1 MTTTEG
7 AAEELNSL
15 PCPDLNSINTRPEK
29 NKTMN
34 TAANTSTSSF
44 ATSTSAVDPVC
55 GMTVHADR
63 ASARLEFEGKL
74 YLFCSTHCKEK
85 FETDPKK
92 YIGGTGAVTPAADA
106 TGALAVPAA
115 SDHGMPMQA
124 ALRRGLQGQAK
135 DPICGMVV
143 DKATALRT
151 ERSGRSYFFCSFG
164 CQRTFESPEQELKSM
179 RTRVAIALTGVLAL
193 AIMRAGA
200 FIALAAGATILTWV
214 PIPALPW
221 FTWGMWLFLLVT
233 PVQFIGGW
241 SFYKGSWNALRNRAI
256 NMDLLIALGTSVAY
270 FYSVAVLFFPSAL
283 PVKVEERDVYFEV
296 SAVIIAFVL
305 LGKYMEEII
314 KKHSSAAVRKLLD
327 LKPATAQVVR
337 DGVEMEVPAESVMVG
352 ETVVVRPGQRIA
364 TDGVVLEGASAVD
377 ESMLTG
383 ESMPVDKQAGSKVIG
398 GTLNRTGSFRFQAM
412 RVGADTALAQ
422 IIKMVEDAQTS
433 SAPIQRIADEVTRYF
448 VPAIVGT
455 AILAFAGWW
464 LAGNFPQ
471 GLLAFIAVLIIA
483 CPCALGIAT
492 PAALMVGVGR
502 GAQAGI
508 LIRGGEILE
517 KAQKLDTVVFDKT
530 GTLTRGEPAITDVLV
545 QPGWTKAQ
553 ALRLAA
559 SLESGSEHPLAE
571 AIVRGAREA
580 GVAPVVVEGFDSVP
594 GHGVQGRIDGQPVL
608 LGNRRLMQREGVDI
622 AHVQP
627 DMERMEADGKTA
639 MLLVSGARLVA
650 VIAVADT
657 VKPEAQEAIAALR
670 AEKVQVI
677 MLTGDNQRTAAAIGR
692 LLGID
697 RVIADVL
704 PSDKATAIKDLQ
716 AGGKVVAMVG
726 DGVNA
731 APALAPAGS
740 GMRIGSGSDVAKE
753 TGGIILVRSDV
764 RDVVTGIRLSRA
776 TMRTIKQNLFWAFI
790 YNGIGVPI
798 AALGFLNPI
807 IAAAAMA
814 LSSLSVIINSA
825 LLRRVKLDQE

>member
-1 MTTTEG
+1 
-7 AAEELNSL
+7 
-15 PCPDLNSINTRPEK
+15 
-29 NKTMN
+29 MN
-34 TAANTSTSSF
+34 TASTTTTSF
-44 ATSTSAVDPVC
+44 ATPTSAVDPVC
-55 GMTVHADR
+55 GMAVQSDKA
-63 ASARLEFEGKL
+63 AARIQYEGKL
-74 YLFCSTHCKEK
+74 YLFCSTHCQHQ
-85 FETDPKK
+85 FEIAPKK
-92 YIGGTGAVTPAADA
+92 YLGTAATPVPDAIGAPIS
-106 TGALAVPAA
+106 ALAPTTP
-115 SDHGMPMQA
+115 DRGLPMQA
-124 ALRRGLQGQAK
+124 ALRRELQGQAK
-135 DPICGMVV
+135 DPICGMMV
-143 DKATALRT
+143 DKASALRS
-151 ERSGRSYFFCSFG
+151 ERGGRSYYFCSVG

-179 RTRVAIALTGVLAL
+179 RTRVAIALTGVLML

-200 FIALAAGATILTWV
+200 FLALATGATIVSWAPV
-214 PIPALPW
+214 SALPW

-241 SFYKGSWNALRNRAI
+241 SFYKGAWNAIRSRRI
-256 NMDLLIALGTSVAY
+256 NMDFLIAMGTSVAY
-270 FYSVAVLFFPSAL
+270 FYSVAVVFFPDVL
-283 PVKVEERDVYFEV
+283 PVEIDERAVYFEV

-352 ETVVVRPGQRIA
+352 ETVVMRPGQRIA

-383 ESMPVDKQAGSKVIG
+383 ESMPVEKQVGSKVIG
-398 GTLNRTGSFRFQAM
+398 GTLNRTGSFRFQAT
-412 RVGADTALAQ
+412 RVGTETALAQ
-422 IIKMVEDAQTS
+422 IIKMVEDAQAS

-448 VPAIVGT
+448 VPAVVAT
-455 AILAFAGWW
+455 AFLAFAGWW

-508 LIRGGEILE
+508 LIRGAEVLE

-530 GTLTRGEPAITDVLV
+530 GTLTRGEPALTDVLV
-545 QPGWTKAQ
+545 QPKWTKEQ

-559 SLESGSEHPLAE
+559 SLEAGSEHPLAE

-580 GVAPVVVEGFDSVP
+580 GVAPATVEGFDSVP

-622 AHVQP
+622 GRVQP
-627 DMERMEADGKTA
+627 EMERLEADGKTA
-639 MLLVSGARLVA
+639 MLLASGTRLVA

-657 VKPEAQEAIAALR
+657 VRPEAQEAIAALQ

-677 MLTGDNQRTAAAIGR
+677 MLSGDNQRTADAIGR
-692 LLGID
+692 LLRID

-704 PSDKATAIKDLQ
+704 PSDKAKVIKELQ
-716 AGGKVVAMVG
+716 ASGKVVAMVG
-726 DGVNA
+726 DGVND
-731 APALAPAGS
+731 APALATADIGIA
-740 GMRIGSGSDVAKE
+740 IGSGSDVAKE
-753 TGGIILVRSDV
+753 TGGIILLRNDV
-764 RDVVTGIRLSRA
+764 RDVVAGIRLSRA
-776 TMRTIKQNLFWAFI
+776 TMRTIKQNLFWSFI
-790 YNGIGVPI
+790 YNTVGLPV
-798 AALGFLNPI
+798 AALGFLNPM

-814 LSSLSVIINSA
+814 LSSLSVIVNSA
-825 LLRRVKLDQE
+825 LLKRVKLDRDTVP